1 MPTGTW
7 DTQSGASRST
17 APAARDRRL
26 RSAERVGGG
35 GKRRPDVQL
44 GYRREA
50 SHGRRH
56 GELEAQAAGGGGG
69 PHALELGLA
78 RGARRVWVRQRA
90 HDEPLGSGA
99 VEAGRGCRAAAA
111 GPSRA
116 GTGGEAPAGL
126 RSSRAGSPD
135 AGRVRRR
142 RAPGST
148 CRAGLGAAAAGPG
161 SARNARGH
169 PAHDEPRCVDLTVR
183 MHRLAAPGSGHE
195 GEYRAHSDIGDSRH
209 GPNRARRGLRTG
221 RGHAL
226 GRAARRRRTRRS
238 MTRPRAWAAPTAA
251 SHRACRSPRRRH
263 VARAEPSGQARGGDQ
278 EMKEV
283 VGGIDG
289 NSHSTWSPVT
299 KPQIVTARY
308 SAPNPSA
315 YARAESRR
323 RHRARPSRPERM
335 CTMLCQPFTRR
346 R

>member
-1 MPTGTW
+1 MATGPLPDSRATGVASLVSRRTDTKGRGGWITARSRRSSTRLRVAFEPRRGGSVPMPTGTW

-238 MTRPRAWAAPTAA
+238 MIGRARGPRPRRPHTG
-251 SHRACRSPRRRH
+251 RAGVPGAVTSRELSP
-263 VARAEPSGQARGGDQ
+263 A
-278 EMKEV
+278 
-283 VGGIDG
+283 
-289 NSHSTWSPVT
+289 
-299 KPQIVTARY
+299 
-308 SAPNPSA
+308 
-315 YARAESRR
+315 
-323 RHRARPSRPERM
+323 ARPAAVI
-335 CTMLCQPFTRR
+335 RR
-346 R
+346 